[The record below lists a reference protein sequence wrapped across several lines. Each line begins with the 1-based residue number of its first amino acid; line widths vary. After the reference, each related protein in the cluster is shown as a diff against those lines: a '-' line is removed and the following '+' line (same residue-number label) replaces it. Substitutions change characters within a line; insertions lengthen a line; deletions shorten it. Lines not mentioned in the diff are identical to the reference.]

1 MLWMGV
7 GEVVVCAAK
16 VGEGG
21 KVHDGFDGGVGEH
34 QFVFAQ
40 EVESSWRER
49 EAKVSVSVVVVL
61 DVW

>member
-21 KVHDGFDGGVGEH
+21 KVHDGGGVGEH

-49 EAKVSVSVVVVL
+49 EAMVSVSVVVVL